1 MIDGLYRV
9 GAGMSTSMVRMEIL
23 ANNLANVET
32 LGFKRDRAFSDEL
45 DAAAAQ
51 PATDGSG
58 DLVIHQVI
66 DYSEG
71 SLKQTNNQLD
81 VAIQGRGFF
90 VLNTPSGPQYT
101 RNGNF
106 QLGLDGT
113 LMSPGGYEVSG
124 TNGKL
129 QLPDVHRLTQG
140 SVEINERG
148 EITVDKQAVGQLR
161 IVDFQDY
168 SQLTKDDQSLFSATP
183 QAGLVEGPGSL
194 TGIRQGFV
202 EESNV
207 EGIEEMVSMIDL
219 SRSFEAEQKALQST
233 DTSLGQTNEVGKL

>member
-9 GAGMSTSMVRMEIL
+9 GAGMSTKMVRMEIL
-23 ANNLANVET
+23 ANNLANIET
-32 LGFKRDRAFSDEL
+32 LGFKRDRAFSEEL

-51 PATDGSG
+51 SAADGSG
-58 DLVIHQVI
+58 DLVIHQVV

-81 VAIQGRGFF
+81 LAIQGRGFF
-90 VLNTPSGPQYT
+90 VLDTPSGPRYT

-113 LMSPGGYEVSG
+113 ILSSGGYPVSG

-140 SVEINERG
+140 SVQVSETG
-148 EITVDKQAVGQLR
+148 EVTVDKQIVGQLR
-161 IVDFQDY
+161 VVDFQDY
-168 SQLTKDDQSLFSATP
+168 TQLMKDDQALFTAP
-183 QAGLVEGPGSL
+183 AEAGPVEGPGRL
-194 TGIRQGFV
+194 TGIRQGYV

-219 SRSFEAEQKALQST
+219 SRSFEAEQKAIQT
-233 DTSLGQTNEVGKL
+233 IDTSLGQSNEVGKM